1 MKTLTFPLNE
11 SGTARLR
18 CCLREGGMMTP
29 GPLPAMLVCPGGGF
43 NMHTP
48 QENESAAM
56 TFYAKGFQTFVLE
69 YPLGLGALY
78 PATMACAAKAVRLI
92 RQNAAEWNLRPDAVS
107 VIGFSAGAFVAAAS
121 GTFWKKP
128 EVQAA
133 AENCGEE
140 CRPDAMVLIYP
151 CIGSELPVLEDGV
164 LKTKIFR
171 CDLEVDGDTPPAF
184 LVSSYQDHLVC
195 CNQALNM
202 ARACSDHDVP
212 FELHCYTPGEHGVLA
227 NELTGT
233 TDTGFRKQGFDTWM
247 PDCLSWLRDLFRF
260 PPRSRM
266 PWETAAPGEEPD
278 HDPRK
283 YLPRKHED
291 WYPAFSLPPMPGSAG
306 SRGFGG
312 DTPMAEVLADPK
324 AAEIVYAAV
333 PWLRGVKLD
342 DSIRG
347 MTINQCLA
355 FADQDERPFGPPP
368 DPEGPM
374 AKLRI
379 LFKSDPL
386 R

>member
-1 MKTLTFPLNE
+1 MKTLTLPLND

-18 CCLREGGMMTP
+18 CYIRQEGLMNP
-29 GPLPAMLVCPGGGF
+29 GPLPARLVCPGGGF

-56 TFYAKGFQTFVLE
+56 LFCAKGFQTFVLE
-69 YPLGLGALY
+69 DPLGLGALY
-78 PATMACAAKAVRLI
+78 PATMICAAKSIRLI

-121 GTFWKKP
+121 GTFWKQS

-133 AENCGEE
+133 VENCGEE

-151 CIGSELPVLEDGV
+151 CIGSELPVLEEGV
-164 LKTKIFR
+164 LKTKVFR
-171 CDLEVDGDTPPAF
+171 CDLLVDKDTPPAF

-202 ARACSDHDVP
+202 ALSCSNHDVP
-212 FELHCYTPGEHGVLA
+212 FELHCYTPGEHGILA
-227 NELTGT
+227 NELIGT
-233 TDTGFRKQGFDTWM
+233 TDTGFRKQGFDTWL
-247 PDCLSWLRDLFRF
+247 PDCLAWLRDLFRF
-260 PPRSRM
+260 PPKTRM
-266 PWETAAPGEEPD
+266 PWETNPPTEEPD

-283 YLPRKHED
+283 YMPRKHED
-291 WYPAFSLPPMPGSAG
+291 HYPAFSLPPMPGAAG
-306 SRGFGG
+306 PKGFSG

-324 AAEIVYAAV
+324 AAEIVYSAV
-333 PWLRGVKLD
+333 PWLRETKLD
-342 DSIRG
+342 DSIKG

-355 FADQDERPFGPPP
+355 FADLDERPFGPPA

-374 AKLRI
+374 AKLREI
-379 LFKSDPL
+379 LG
-386 R
+386 

>member
-1 MKTLTFPLNE
+1 MKTLTLPLND

-18 CCLREGGMMTP
+18 CYIRQEGLMNP

-56 TFYAKGFQTFVLE
+56 LFYARGFQTFVLE

-78 PATMACAAKAVRLI
+78 PATMICAARAVRLI

-121 GTFWKKP
+121 GTFWKQP

-133 AENCGEE
+133 VENCGEE

-151 CIGSELPVLEDGV
+151 CIGSELPVVEEGV
-164 LKTKIFR
+164 LKTKVFR
-171 CDLEVDGDTPPAF
+171 CDLLVDKDTPPAF

-202 ARACSDHDVP
+202 ALSCSNHDVP
-212 FELHCYTPGEHGVLA
+212 FELHCYTPGEHGILA
-227 NELTGT
+227 NELIGT
-233 TDTGFRKQGFDTWM
+233 TDTGFRKQGFDTWL
-247 PDCLSWLRDLFRF
+247 PDCLAWLRDLFRF
-260 PPRSRM
+260 PPKTRM
-266 PWETAAPGEEPD
+266 PWETNPPTEEPD

-283 YLPRKHED
+283 YMPRKHED
-291 WYPAFSLPPMPGSAG
+291 HYPAFSLPPMPGQAG
-306 SRGFGG
+306 PRRFSG

-324 AAEIVYAAV
+324 AAEVVYSAV
-333 PWLRGVKLD
+333 PWLREVKLD
-342 DSIRG
+342 DSIKG

-355 FADQDERPFGPPP
+355 FADLDERPFGPPA

-374 AKLRI
+374 AKLREI
-379 LFKSDPL
+379 LG
-386 R
+386 

>member
-1 MKTLTFPLNE
+1 MKTLTLPLND

-18 CCLREGGMMTP
+18 CYIRQEGLMNP

-56 TFYAKGFQTFVLE
+56 AFYAKGFQTFVLE

-78 PATMACAAKAVRLI
+78 PATMICAAKAIRLI

-121 GTFWKKP
+121 GTFWKQS

-133 AENCGEE
+133 VENCGEE

-151 CIGSELPVLEDGV
+151 CIGSELPVLEEGV
-164 LKTKIFR
+164 LKTKPFR
-171 CDLEVDGDTPPAF
+171 CDLLVDEDTPPAF
-184 LVSSYQDHLVC
+184 LISSYEDHLVC

-202 ARACSDHDVP
+202 ALSCSNHDVP
-212 FELHCYTPGEHGVLA
+212 FELHCYTPGEHGILA
-227 NELTGT
+227 NELVGT
-233 TDTGFRKQGFDTWM
+233 ADTGFRKQGFDTWL
-247 PDCLSWLRDLFRF
+247 PDCLAWLRDLFRF
-260 PPRSRM
+260 PPKNRM
-266 PWETAAPGEEPD
+266 PWETAAPREEPD

-283 YLPRKHED
+283 LPPRKHED
-291 WYPAFSLPPMPGSAG
+291 WYPAFSLPPMPGMPG
-306 SRGFGG
+306 PRGFSG

-324 AAEIVYAAV
+324 AAEIVYEAV
-333 PWLRGVKLD
+333 PWLRGVRLD

-355 FADQDERPFGPPP
+355 FADRDERPFGPPP

-374 AKLRI
+374 AKLR
-379 LFKSDPL
+379 K
-386 R
+386 RYH